1 MKAACAESC
10 ELHRKS
16 ESNGRGIAFGSYDV
30 MSIETTHTTTA
41 ADSECRTVRAERQGD
56 RRRGIADLVAS
67 LSRCLD
73 RRHDISTLRSVFE
86 DTVRRIV
93 PIRSIQ
99 LREGSCPWV
108 RRANAE
114 GQIEAIALEV
124 PAADSDRSGLLEASF
139 DPACGLGEWDFQ
151 TLGLTAHI
159 GALVLEIERLRLQLA
174 RAGLWVGGRQPIEHT
189 RAIVGSTPVMHQL
202 REIIERVAATDF
214 TILLEGPSDPQ
225 QKAKHCAIR
234 PILRGRAASSRHP
247 LGSSDARPRSAAA
260 SS

>member
-16 ESNGRGIAFGSYDV
+16 ESDGRGIAFGSYDV
-30 MSIETTHTTTA
+30 MSIEGASTTTA
-41 ADSECRTVRAERQGD
+41 ANSECRVRTVRQRD
-56 RRRGIADLVAS
+56 RRRGLSDLMAS

-99 LREGSCPWV
+99 LREGSCPWM

-114 GQIEAIALEV
+114 GQVEAIALEV
-124 PAADSDRSGLLEASF
+124 PAADSDRTGLLEASF
-139 DPACGLGEWDFQ
+139 DPACSLGEWDFQ
-151 TLGLTAHI
+151 TLGIAAHI

-174 RAGLWVGGRQPIEHT
+174 RAGLWVGGRPPMNGT
-189 RAIVGSTPVMHQL
+189 RTIVGSTSVMQQL
-202 REIIERVAATDF
+202 R
-214 TILLEGPSDPQ
+214 G
-225 QKAKHCAIR
+225 
-234 PILRGRAASSRHP
+234 
-247 LGSSDARPRSAAA
+247 
-260 SS
+260 